1 MSNDKKPVSKGKKAG
16 WVFLAVLA
24 LGLAGLIG
32 YVAGSDTSGAVH
44 CDVGR
49 VVSVKMSGADELGNG
64 TRTVEIGDCP
74 RLSDDAFV
82 AVIDALVGATPTT
95 TTTTT
100 AKLATATTTTA
111 AKTP

>member
-1 MSNDKKPVSKGKKAG
+1 MRNGNKAG
-16 WVFLAVLA
+16 WAFLALLA

-32 YVAGSDTSGAVH
+32 FVAGSDTSGAVH

-49 VVSVKMSGADELGNG
+49 VVSVNVSGADEFGNG
-64 TRTVEIGDCP
+64 SRTVEIGDCD

-82 AVIDALVGATPTT
+82 AVIDALVGARPTT

-100 AKLATATTTTA
+100 PKATTATTTTTT

>member
-1 MSNDKKPVSKGKKAG
+1 MSKGKKGGLA
-16 WVFLAVLA
+16 FLAVLA

-49 VVSVKMSGADELGNG
+49 VVSVKVSGADNLGNG
-64 TRTVEIGDCP
+64 IRTVEIGECD

-82 AVIDALVGATPTT
+82 AVIDALVGGT

-100 AKLATATTTTA
+100 AKPATTTTTTA
-111 AKTP
+111 VKTP